1 VQLQVTGEHQVL
13 VGGWFPVPKRKLVSA
28 FHSATQS
35 MPCYMRHRAVA
46 YRKATIVV
54 LRLEEFLRRAL
65 L

>member
-1 VQLQVTGEHQVL
+1 VQLQVASEHQVL
-13 VGGWFPVPKRKLVSA
+13 VGGWCPVPKSKLVSA

-35 MPCYMRHRAVA
+35 MPCYMQHRAVA
-46 YRKATIVV
+46 YRNATIVV